1 MYNYFMDLIIGKD
14 EYLSEIEIDK
24 LLNNNYKNYLP
35 SKYSYDFNIN
45 IFLDDILQRD
55 LFNDKK
61 VFIVKDWNIL
71 ESSEMKKSD
80 FDNISLHLRLT
91 NYPIIFVVNKNI
103 KKQNQLLKYIFQNS
117 NIIEIPELQN
127 YEIADFIR
135 KYISDKNYN
144 FDYKAVSH
152 LLDVLPDDLKIIT
165 QEIEKLSMLA
175 KEITIDDIDESISF
189 YDKEIDYQ
197 LLDAI
202 ASNKPSVILKVFHET
217 IESGVD
223 PILIMGQ
230 LASLFILASE
240 VHNLMEIGNSVF
252 TINEKLGVHQYRI
265 KKAKE
270 IVDLMGISKIR
281 FLIDRLEKTDYRIKK
296 KYLDPIFS
304 LEVFIL
310 NLVSQEIDNE

>member
-1 MYNYFMDLIIGKD
+1 MDLIIGKD